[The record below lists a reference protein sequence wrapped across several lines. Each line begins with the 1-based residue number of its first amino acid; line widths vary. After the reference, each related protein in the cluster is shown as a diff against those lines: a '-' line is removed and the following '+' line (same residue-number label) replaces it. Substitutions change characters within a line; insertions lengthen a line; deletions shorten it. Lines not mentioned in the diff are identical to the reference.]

1 MNHIY
6 KSIFNKALGVF
17 TAVPE
22 FASTHGKGS
31 ERTVVG
37 RVAKGTAGFAASA
50 LAISI
55 GLALTSTSAVA
66 SAGIYVNDGTDN
78 GCVAL
83 PDSPS
88 PNTGIYGIVGN
99 NISVPNS
106 MIKTGHTLPANTYL
120 GLDKMSPCYPTG
132 DGVHAAATQT
142 NRTLFYG
149 NTHTVDTTNNGS
161 KNLTLGGRL
170 DVNSGIIGVGD
181 RGTDGVGARVRL

>member
-22 FASTHGKGS
+22 FASAHGKGS

-66 SAGIYVNDGTDN
+66 GPGIYVNDRASGS
-78 GCVAL
+78 CL
-83 PDSPS
+83 
-88 PNTGIYGIVGN
+88 GIN
-99 NISVPNS
+99 
-106 MIKTGHTLPANTYL
+106 
-120 GLDKMSPCYPTG
+120 D
-132 DGVHAAATQT
+132 
-142 NRTLFYG
+142 
-149 NTHTVDTTNNGS
+149 
-161 KNLTLGGRL
+161 
-170 DVNSGIIGVGD
+170 
-181 RGTDGVGARVRL
+181 